1 METSNWVIYGLRI
14 VGATEFRY
22 IGYTVNKKNRLKSH
36 LASSKSGTKTALYD
50 WMRSHLDESFE
61 LEVIERCP
69 EGDKDFIYER
79 EMFWIR
85 HYRELQGGLRDRT
98 TESYL
103 LNDLDGG
110 GGSLGM
116 SHTPESKARIS
127 SANLGRKWSDDSRN
141 KLKETLA
148 IQGGTWKGREFSE
161 EHRSNLSVAS
171 SGENN
176 HFFGKS
182 HTKETKDM
190 IAAANSGENSA
201 WFGKNHSEETKQKI
215 RESNLGLPRASGE
228 DVGTSKLTGP
238 VVLEI
243 RDKFDKQGYTV
254 SQLVKEY
261 SISNSQ
267 VRRIVRRESWKH
279 LQ

>member
-1 METSNWVIYGLRI
+1 
-14 VGATEFRY
+14 VGADEFRY
-22 IGYTVNKKNRLKSH
+22 IGYTVNKKRRLKSH
-36 LASSKSGTKTALYD
+36 LDRAKNGTKTALYD
-50 WMRSHLDESFE
+50 WMRSHPSGSFE
-61 LEVIERCP
+61 LQIIERCP
-69 EGDKDFIYER
+69 EGDKDFIYDR

-85 HYRELQGGLRDRT
+85 HYRELQGGLRDKA

-110 GGSLGM
+110 GGALGM
-116 SHTPESKARIS
+116 SHTQESKDRIS
-127 SANLGRKWSDDSRN
+127 AANLGRKWSEDSRN
-141 KLKETLA
+141 KMKETLA
-148 IQGGTWKGREFSE
+148 TQGGTWKGKEFSD

-176 HFFGKS
+176 PFFGRS
-182 HTKETKDM
+182 HSQETKCK
-190 IAAANSGENSA
+190 IGKANSGENSA
-201 WFGKNHSEETKQKI
+201 WFGKKHSEETKQRI
-215 RESNLGLPRASGE
+215 RESNLGLPKASGE
-228 DVGTSKLTGP
+228 DAGGSKLTGTA
-238 VVLEI
+238 VLEI
-243 RDKFDKQGYTV
+243 RNKFDNQGHTI